1 MGRAVRRVVLA
12 GLAAGAVM
20 LCGGGLSRAQTAAV
34 ERTADGGSAMVVH
47 ATSGRDYFA
56 SSFLD
61 AGGLPSRFAWRV
73 GFRLGPQLLPMQAG
87 EGCTIS
93 VTMFEFECALP
104 DGAAPRPPLLYAEQ
118 GDDGVDLHLAGG
130 PVVLYAGP
138 GDDTV
143 RTAGPGRQS
152 GGQPVAGVRSEIY
165 AGTGDD
171 SVGQFG
177 SDPWQL
183 YGLPG
188 SCRSGPQ
195 APAGAV
201 LYGGPGSDRVCD
213 TVGEDRLVVT
223 DGEIDLAACADGRD
237 VVVADRVDAVLGE
250 CERVERASPPR
261 RQAAAAYETLVWE
274 QEAYDRHILAV
285 AVGCQADGPA
295 FCPVRLRLTWPGRN
309 RQFGPVREFGVARG
323 YAARLLFRFL
333 EDTLD
338 RLARTGVRA
347 TTFTELRSG
356 RVVRTSRLLRVPR
369 LPEGD

>member
-1 MGRAVRRVVLA
+1 MSCLLLA
-12 GLAAGAVM
+12 GLAAGVVL
-20 LCGGGLSRAQTAAV
+20 LCGAGPVRAQTAAV
-34 ERTADGGSAMVVH
+34 EQTADGGALVVVR
-47 ATSGRDYFA
+47 ATSGPD
-56 SSFLD
+56 SFSVA
-61 AGGLPSRFAWRV
+61 AGGPSSLPSWRV
-73 GFRLGPQLLPMQAG
+73 GFMYRALLPEQAG
-87 EGCTIS
+87 AGCS
-93 VTMFEFECALP
+93 VVMFEFECVLP
-104 DGAAPRPPLLYAEQ
+104 DGAAPRPPALYGEQ
-118 GDDGVDLHLAGG
+118 GADLVDLQHAGG
-130 PVVLYAGP
+130 PVLVYGGP
-138 GDDTV
+138 GDDTI
-143 RTAGPGRQS
+143 RTAGPGGQS

-213 TVGEDRLVVT
+213 TVGEDRLVIR
-223 DGEIDLAACADGRD
+223 DGEIDAVACGDGRD

-250 CERVERASPPR
+250 CERVERAGPPG

-274 QEAYDRHILAV
+274 QEGYDRHILAV

-295 FCPVRLRLTWPGRN
+295 FCPVRLRLAWPGRN

-356 RVVRTSRLLRVPR
+356 RVVRASRLLRVPR